1 MFRSFTFRLALA
13 FAGAGVLTATVTA
26 ILVNFAFAGEL
37 SGYLTKQ
44 QDRQRLQVVT
54 AASDAYRRAGGWGN
68 ADLAAVEQI
77 TAMSGGSMQILDA
90 SGRVARSLDANVMPA
105 GMVEMQTQMS
115 GSGPLGPVRRIP
127 VVVDG
132 KTVGTVVMRMP
143 EVGLAPA
150 DAQFHRGVNGL
161 FVIGGLTGA
170 LIAVI
175 MGIFL
180 ARRATAPARELA
192 KAARALADG
201 DRSQRVPYIGQ
212 DEFGQMGKAFNAM
225 AEAIDEEDRLRRNF
239 AAAVAHEVRTP
250 LSILQSEVEALQ
262 DRVVRP
268 SPRALASLH
277 EEVMRMGRLIA
288 DLESLAY
295 ADAAVFSLHR
305 SPTDLAELVRAAVT
319 EFAGPYAAEGLR
331 LESNLATVEAH
342 VDGVRI
348 RQAISNLLS
357 NSLKFTP
364 EGGRVLVE
372 VGPDGGMAVIRVTDS
387 GSGIAEAELPRVF
400 DRFFRGSGV
409 RPAGSGIGL
418 TVVQELVRA
427 HGGQVVIR
435 STEGKGTAVTIQL
448 HALPGR
454 SVPTP
459 KLRMLVG
466 SGGNKGAG
474 V

>member
-1 MFRSFTFRLALA
+1 MFRSFTFRPALA

-37 SGYLTKQ
+37 SGYLTQQ

-54 AASDAYRRAGGWGN
+54 AASDAYRRAGGWGT
-68 ADLAAVEQI
+68 ADLSGVGQI
-77 TAMSGGSMQILDA
+77 TAMNGGSMQVLDA
-90 SGRVARSLDANVMPA
+90 SGRVVRSLDTSAMSA
-105 GMVEMQTQMS
+105 GMVEMQSQM
-115 GSGPLGPVRRIP
+115 GGGGPLGPVRRVP

-150 DAQFHRGVNGL
+150 DAQFHQGVNGL

-192 KAARALADG
+192 KAARALAAG
-201 DRSQRVPYIGQ
+201 DRSQRVPYIGE

-225 AEAIDEEDRLRRNF
+225 AEAVDEEDRLRRNF

-305 SPTDLAELVRAAVT
+305 VPTDLAELVKAAVA

-331 LESNLATVEAH
+331 LESKLTALKAD
-342 VDGVRI
+342 VDPVRI

-372 VGPDGGMAVIRVTDS
+372 VAPEGGAAVMRVTDS
-387 GSGIAEAELPRVF
+387 GSGIADEELPRVF
-400 DRFFRGSGV
+400 DRFFRGSGA

-427 HGGQVVIR
+427 HGGRVAINSSGR
-435 STEGKGTAVTIQL
+435 KGTTVTIL
-448 HALPGR
+448 LPALQERLKP
-454 SVPTP
+454 SP
-459 KLRMLVG
+459 KQRLAVG
-466 SGGNKGAG
+466 SGGKRDA
-474 V
+474 VF

>member
-1 MFRSFTFRLALA
+1 MFRSFTFRPALA

-37 SGYLTKQ
+37 SGYLTQQ

-54 AASDAYRRAGGWGN
+54 AVGDSYRRAGGWGN
-68 ADLAAVEQI
+68 ADLSGVGQI
-77 TAMSGGSMQILDA
+77 TAMNGGSMQVLDA
-90 SGRVARSLDANVMPA
+90 SGRVVRSLDTSAMSA
-105 GMVEMQTQMS
+105 GMVEMQSQM
-115 GSGPLGPVRRIP
+115 GGGGPLGPVRRVP

-150 DAQFHRGVNGL
+150 DAQFHQGVNGL

-192 KAARALADG
+192 KAARALAAG
-201 DRSQRVPYIGQ
+201 DRSQRVPYIGE

-225 AEAIDEEDRLRRNF
+225 AEAVDEEDRLRRNF

-305 SPTDLAELVRAAVT
+305 VPTDLAELVKAAVA

-331 LESNLATVEAH
+331 LESKLTALKAD
-342 VDGVRI
+342 VDPVRI

-372 VGPDGGMAVIRVTDS
+372 VAPEGGAAVMRVTDS
-387 GSGIAEAELPRVF
+387 GSGIADEELPRVF
-400 DRFFRGSGV
+400 DRFFRGSGA

-427 HGGQVVIR
+427 HGGRVAINSSGR
-435 STEGKGTAVTIQL
+435 KGTTVTIL
-448 HALPGR
+448 LPALQERLKP
-454 SVPTP
+454 SP
-459 KLRMLVG
+459 KQRLAVG
-466 SGGNKGAG
+466 SGGKRDA
-474 V
+474 VF

>member
-37 SGYLTKQ
+37 SGYLTQQ

-54 AASDAYRRAGGWGN
+54 AASDAYRRAGGWGT

-277 EEVMRMGRLIA
+277 EEVMRM
-288 DLESLAY
+288 
-295 ADAAVFSLHR
+295 
-305 SPTDLAELVRAAVT
+305 VRAAVT

-331 LESNLATVEAH
+331 LESDLATVEAH

-372 VGPDGGMAVIRVTDS
+372 VGPESGMAVIRVTDS

-454 SVPTP
+454 SIPTP
-459 KLRMLVG
+459 KRRMLVG